1 MFEYGDDDK
10 SELSVIRELMEKL
23 VGEMSPSEDDFAER
37 LGRKKPDLE
46 VVKVGVGMDPKMEMA
61 EEMSGKDLDGDME
74 EGEDPKHAA
83 MVMDEGMSP
92 EEKLKQ
98 RLMKLRA

>member
-1 MFEYGDDDK
+1 MFGTHDEEK
-10 SELSVIRELMEKL
+10 SELSVIKELMEQL
-23 VGEMSPSEDDFAER
+23 VSEMEPTSEDFEER
-37 LGRKKPDLE
+37 LGRKPKGIEVAKVEVKGSPLE
-46 VVKVGVGMDPKMEMA
+46 EA
-61 EEMSGKDLDGDME
+61 EEMAGRDLDMDME
-74 EGEDPKHAA
+74 EGEDPDHVA